1 MKNFKLAVLFMLAM
15 PSAVML
21 MDDNIKNN
29 LQLQALQLRKM
40 LIECND
46 TYLSSTTPM
55 SEQSLTVHWALS
67 YLAYFN
73 FRLKEGSYTYTSE
86 VLLAESKKL
95 ADVIVVLEKLQES
108 EINDVQACLLI
119 KQLIKTND
127 AYIHNTPMY
136 QQNLNLEWWISYF
149 VPYRIVQG
157 THCYN
162 AEILLNE
169 SKNLSDIIAYM
180 VYSKN
185 NKKAA
190 QQD

>member
-1 MKNFKLAVLFMLAM
+1 MKNFKLAILFMLAM
-15 PSAVML
+15 PSAMMS
-21 MDDNIKNN
+21 MDNN
-29 LQLQALQLRKM
+29 VKKDIEMQVAQLQKM
-40 LIECND
+40 LTQCND
-46 TYLSSTTPM
+46 TYISSIPM
-55 SEQSLTVHWALS
+55 SEQSLTVHWALG
-67 YLAYFN
+67 YFTWFG
-73 FRLKEGSYTYTSE
+73 FRAVEGEYAYTSE

-95 ADVIVVLEKLQES
+95 ADVITILEKLQES
-108 EINDVQACLLI
+108 EINDAQASLLI
-119 KQLIKTND
+119 KQLIKSND

-149 VPYRIVQG
+149 IPYRAVQG
-157 THCYN
+157 SHCYN

-169 SKNLSDIIAYM
+169 SKNLSDIITYM